1 MDRAGA
7 PIETL
12 GAFLDAAAARAPERE
27 ALAWAPHEA
36 VATRLTWTALREAS
50 RVAARRF
57 LACGV
62 GKGTRVGFLCSN
74 RPEWLPIAFGALRI
88 GAVLVPFSTL
98 WKEEEIA
105 YGLLHGDVQA
115 LVTMPRFLR
124 HDYLAA
130 LRNLLPELA
139 HAAPGGLFAARAP
152 ALRRVVVLG
161 EAPPGTE
168 RWETLATDVDDAFL
182 DATERAVRGADLATV
197 FFTSGT
203 TAQAKAVVHA
213 HGALVAAGQ
222 RVGEHVGV
230 GPDDAWWGHMPLF
243 WSGGFII
250 GALATMAGGGRIVLQ
265 ETVDA
270 ASALE
275 LLERERCTVMAGW
288 HQAGPL
294 LEHPDFASRRL
305 FLRKGSFHP
314 LAPKLLG
321 PDHRAVGMYGMSET
335 ATCVACARADDPE
348 PIRSGTFGRPLEGV
362 TLRIVDPETRADVP
376 AGEPGEILVNGPTL
390 MEGYYG
396 VPRSETF
403 DAGGFFATG
412 DLGWVDADGFLH
424 FAGRRKDVIKTAG
437 VNVASAEVEEAL
449 AKHPAV
455 KAAHVVGVPHETRG
469 ENVAAFVVLEPGAAA
484 TADDLRAFCKQTLAS
499 YKVPRHVFLVDEKDV
514 PRTGTGKIEK
524 AALKRDAAERVAK
537 EEAGRLGKD

>member
-1 MDRAGA
+1 M
-7 PIETL
+7 ETL

-27 ALAWAPHEA
+27 AVAWAPHEA
-36 VATRLTWTALREAS
+36 VATRLTWAALRDAS

-62 GKGTRVGFLCSN
+62 GKGTRIGFLCSN

-98 WKEEEIA
+98 WKTEEIG
-105 YGLLHGDVQA
+105 YGLVHADVQL

-124 HDYLAA
+124 HDYLAD
-130 LRNLLPELA
+130 LRALLPELA
-139 HAAPGGLFAARAP
+139 AATPGRLFAARAP

-161 EAPPGTE
+161 ETAPGVE
-168 RWETLATDVDDAFL
+168 RWEMLPADADDAYL
-182 DATERAVRGADLATV
+182 DAVEGAVRGADLATV

-203 TAQAKAVVHA
+203 TAQAKAVVHT
-213 HGALVAAGQ
+213 HRALVAAGR
-222 RVGEHVGV
+222 RVGEHVGI

-243 WSGGFII
+243 WSGGFVI
-250 GALATMAGGGRIVLQ
+250 GALATIAGGGRIVLQ

-275 LLERERCTVMAGW
+275 LLEREGCTVMAGW

-294 LEHPDFASRRL
+294 LEHPDFPNRRL
-305 FLRKGSFHP
+305 RLRKGSYHV

-321 PDHRAVGMYGMSET
+321 ADHRAVGMYGMSET
-335 ATCVACARADDPE
+335 ATCVACARSDDPE
-348 PIRSGTFGRPLEGV
+348 PVRSGTFGRALEGV
-362 TLRIVDPETRADVP
+362 TLRIVDPETRAEVP
-376 AGEPGEILVNGPTL
+376 CGETGEILVKGPTL
-390 MEGYYG
+390 MDGYYG

-412 DLGWVDADGFLH
+412 DLGYVDADGFLH

-449 AKHPAV
+449 VKHPAV

-469 ENVAAFVVLEPGAAA
+469 ENVAAFVVLKPDAAA
-484 TADDLRAFCKQTLAS
+484 TADDIREFCKRTLAS
-499 YKVPRHVFLVDEKDV
+499 YKVPRHVFLVDERDV
-514 PRTGTGKIEK
+514 PRTATGKIEK
-524 AALKRDAAERVAK
+524 VALRRMAGARVA
-537 EEAGRLGKD
+537 GS